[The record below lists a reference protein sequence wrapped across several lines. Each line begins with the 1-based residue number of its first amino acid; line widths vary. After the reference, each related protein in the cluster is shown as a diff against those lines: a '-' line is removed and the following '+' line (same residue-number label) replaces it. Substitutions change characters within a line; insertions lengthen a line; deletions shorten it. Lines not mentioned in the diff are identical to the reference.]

1 MNITTNMQLLHRS
14 SCLPTLL
21 LLLLLLLLPRPPT
34 VTGLLGVGAGEGV
47 GVGVV
52 VRSVVEGALRGCSLM
67 VVGTQVES
75 GLTARLLR

>member
-1 MNITTNMQLLHRS
+1 MQLLHRS
-14 SCLPTLL
+14 NCLSTLL

-34 VTGLLGVGAGEGV
+34 VTGLVGVGAGDGVGV